1 MTGPTTNSPGR
12 IRALIVEDEPLARR
26 TLREILAGVPWLECV
41 GEAETGARAVE
52 MIDALTPD
60 LVLLDI
66 EMPELNGLQVLDR
79 ISHEPAVIFTT
90 AYDRYAVSA
99 FELEALDYLLKPFG
113 RERCLAALERA
124 RRALPANG
132 GVADAALAPS
142 LVERA
147 RHVMAESGPLTRL
160 FVRDRDRIVPVPTAD
175 IERLEAAD
183 DYVEVHT
190 KARSYLVY
198 LTLNDF
204 ERRLDP
210 DRFIRVHRAHIVN
223 LDFVKQLVPYD
234 GSRMQ
239 IEMRDGTKILASRTR
254 SKELRQL
261 AI

>member
-1 MTGPTTNSPGR
+1 MTKV
-12 IRALIVEDEPLARR
+12 RALIAEDEPLARR
-26 TLREILAGVPWLECV
+26 TLREIIADVPWLECV
-41 GEAETGARAVE
+41 GEAETGTRAVQ

-60 LVLLDI
+60 LVFLDI

-124 RRALPANG
+124 RRMFPVNARG
-132 GVADAALAPS
+132 GRGDAGSAPPV
-142 LVERA
+142 VERA
-147 RHVMAESGPLTRL
+147 RSVMADSGPLTRL
-160 FVRDRDRIVPVPTAD
+160 FVRDRDRIVPIAAAE

-183 DYVEVHT
+183 DYVEVRT
-190 KARSYLVY
+190 KSRSYLVY

-210 DRFIRVHRAHIVN
+210 ERFIRVHRAHIVN
-223 LDFVKQLVPYD
+223 LDFVKQLVPFD

-239 IEMRDGTKILASRTR
+239 VEMRDGTKILASRAR

-261 AI
+261 AV

>member
-1 MTGPTTNSPGR
+1 MSR

-26 TLREILAGVPWLECV
+26 TLRQILADVPWLECV
-41 GEAETGARAVE
+41 GEADTGARAVE
-52 MIDALTPD
+52 MIDALAPD

-66 EMPELNGLQVLDR
+66 EMPELSGIQVLDR

-124 RRALPANG
+124 RRALPAGGGANG
-132 GVADAALAPS
+132 AVGSIPS
-142 LVERA
+142 PRERA
-147 RHVMAESGPLTRL
+147 RHVMADSGPLTRL
-160 FVRDRDRIVPVPTAD
+160 FVRDRDRIVPVAATE

-190 KARSYLVY
+190 RARSYLVY

-210 DRFIRVHRAHIVN
+210 ERFIRVHRGHIVN
-223 LDFVKQLVPYD
+223 LDYVKQMVPFD

-239 IEMRDGTKILASRTR
+239 VEMRDGTKILASRTR
-254 SKELRQL
+254 SKELREL